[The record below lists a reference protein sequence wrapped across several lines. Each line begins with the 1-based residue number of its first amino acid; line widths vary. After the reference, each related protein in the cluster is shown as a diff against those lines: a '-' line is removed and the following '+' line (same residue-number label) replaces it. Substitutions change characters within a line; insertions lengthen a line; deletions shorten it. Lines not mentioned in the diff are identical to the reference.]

1 VNRIGRLALGVL
13 LALST
18 DASITLA
25 ADAPVLM
32 TPDTGRL
39 GEVRRFDPPAKPS
52 DVVLLVS
59 DAAGWDARSDGLA
72 RAVAASGR
80 IVLGIDMK
88 AFQAGMDKTDDT
100 CSFPVNDLEE
110 VSHQVQKTSPFD
122 QYRPPV
128 ILGVGAGAAVAYA
141 SVTESLPT
149 TFAAAVGLDFCPVY
163 LAPRPFCPDAP
174 SAPPPLGGAETAGI
188 HAFGPAP
195 QLETSWFATIKAG
208 CPSHAAS
215 AVMDGTAGATPL
227 ADDSPLAVT
236 AALDGVAA
244 EASRSGMPDIPVVE
258 IPGDDRVNG
267 GDTLAIFYSGD
278 GGWRDID
285 RQIGEEIAR
294 SGVPVVG
301 VDSLRYFWRERK
313 PEEIARDLDHMI
325 SHYTRKWGRPK
336 VLLLGYSFG
345 ADIMPFAVN
354 RLSAGSL
361 SRVRLVSLLGFATK
375 ADFEVRIGGWLG
387 VDSENAVETLP
398 EVGRMAPVA
407 LQCVYGSEEDDTG
420 CTAPELAHAE
430 SIRMEGGH
438 HFDGDYQDVAKSILR
453 AAGVTPP
460 KSAPKAK

>member
-1 VNRIGRLALGVL
+1 MNRIGKLALGVL
-13 LALST
+13 LALSA

-25 ADAPVLM
+25 ADAPVMM
-32 TPDTGRL
+32 TADTGRL

-110 VSHQVQKTSPFD
+110 VSHQVQKTAPFD

-149 TFAAAVGLDFCPVY
+149 TFAAGVGLDFCPVY

-174 SAPPPLGGAETAGI
+174 SASPPADATGT

-195 QLETSWFATIKAG
+195 RLATPWFATIRAG
-208 CPSHAAS
+208 CSAHAAS
-215 AVMDGTAGATPL
+215 AVMDGTAGAEPL
-227 ADDSPLAVT
+227 ADGSPATVT
-236 AALDGVAA
+236 ATLDGIAA
-244 EASRSGMPDIPVVE
+244 DAARSGMPDIPVVE
-258 IPGDDRVNG
+258 ILGDDQVKG

-313 PEEIARDLDHMI
+313 PEDIARDLDQMI
-325 SHYTRKWGRPK
+325 SHYAKKWSRPK

-361 SRVRLVSLLGFATK
+361 SRVKLVSLLGFATK

-387 VDSENAVETLP
+387 VDSADAVETLP
-398 EVGRMAPVA
+398 EVGKMAPVT
-407 LQCVYGSEEDDTG
+407 LQCIYGEEEDDTG

-430 SIRMEGGH
+430 TIRMDGGH

-453 AAGVTPP
+453 AGGVTPSS
-460 KSAPKAK
+460 SAPKAK